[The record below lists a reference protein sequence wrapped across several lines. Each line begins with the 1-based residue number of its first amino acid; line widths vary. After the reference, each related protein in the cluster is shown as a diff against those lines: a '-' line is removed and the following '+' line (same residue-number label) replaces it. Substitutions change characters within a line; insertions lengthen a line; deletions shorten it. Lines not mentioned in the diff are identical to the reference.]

1 MPRRKPSSRRAEP
14 AGFTLIEVLVAFA
27 IAAVLLVP
35 LLRLFSGGTTAL
47 TRSERAATAALWA
60 ETLLDARTG
69 ETLLAAGADEGD
81 LPGGY
86 HWRRTV
92 APYLDAALSPLQPG
106 AVLVP
111 YDVTLSVSWSERG
124 QTRAVTLETLK
135 LAPPP
140 LGG

>member
-1 MPRRKPSSRRAEP
+1 MPRRKRSARRAEA

-27 IAAVLLVP
+27 IAALLLVP

-60 ETLLDARTG
+60 ETVLDARTG
-69 ETLLAAGADEGD
+69 ETPLAPGSEEGE

-92 APYLDAALSPLQPG
+92 ALYSDAAMSPPQP
-106 AVLVP
+106 AAPLVA
-111 YDVTLSVSWSERG
+111 YDVTLSVSWRERG

-140 LGG
+140 RG

>member
-1 MPRRKPSSRRAEP
+1 MPRRKQSARRAEAP
-14 AGFTLIEVLVAFA
+14 GFTLIEVLVAFA
-27 IAAVLLVP
+27 IAALLLVP
-35 LLRLFSGGTTAL
+35 LMRLFSSGTGAL

-60 ETLLDARTG
+60 QTVLDARTG
-69 ETLLAAGADEGD
+69 EAPLAAGTEDGE

-92 APYLDAALSPLQPG
+92 ALYIDATLSPPQMAAP
-106 AVLVP
+106 LVA

-140 LGG
+140 RG